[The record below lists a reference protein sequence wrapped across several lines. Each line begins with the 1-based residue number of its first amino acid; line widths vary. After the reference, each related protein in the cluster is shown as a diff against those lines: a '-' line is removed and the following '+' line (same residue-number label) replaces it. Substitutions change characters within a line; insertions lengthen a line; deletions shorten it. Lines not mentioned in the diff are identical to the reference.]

1 MIEQA
6 LEQMPEGPITAKVP
20 RIIKPPVGDA
30 FGQIESAKGILG
42 FYIVSDGGV
51 KPYRVH
57 VHSPS
62 FVNIAVFEEV
72 AVGESI
78 QDFITTL
85 ASFDICLGEI
95 DR

>member
-6 LEQMPEGPITAKVP
+6 IEKLPEGPITAKVP
-20 RIIKPPVGDA
+20 KVIKPPVGEVYS
-30 FGQIESAKGILG
+30 QTESAKGLLG
-42 FYIVSDGGV
+42 FYIVSDGSI
-51 KPYRVH
+51 KPYRRH

-62 FVNIAVFEEV
+62 FVNIGIFPEI
-72 AVGESI
+72 AVGMQV
-78 QDFITTL
+78 QDFIATL